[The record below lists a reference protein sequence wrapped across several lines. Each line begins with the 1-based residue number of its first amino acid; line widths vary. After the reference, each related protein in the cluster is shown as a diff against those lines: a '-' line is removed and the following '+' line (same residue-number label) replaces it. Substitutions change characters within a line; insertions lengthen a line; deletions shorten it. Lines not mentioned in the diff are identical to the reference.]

1 MRPGQNRRMRGRNNN
16 NNSNNNGNNGNRKA
30 PNPLQ
35 RSYESNGPDVKVRGT
50 AQHVAEKYLQLAR
63 DAQSSGDPVAA
74 ENYFQHAE
82 HYYRILLA
90 AQEQM
95 AQQFGHSFPPNR
107 GFVET
112 NDEEGDEGDDDG
124 QDFQP
129 GAGPQPEIR
138 NNDGGQGNY
147 SANGYNG
154 NGGHRQEGQA
164 DGQGGNGQRFDRPNR
179 SNDRNQQD
187 RSNGD
192 RQGNDRQNND
202 RQGNDRQAGDRQNV
216 DRNGPRRFD
225 RNDRPERPR
234 FDRNEGGQGGY
245 APRPDA
251 PRSDIPVPSD
261 QPDAVM
267 QPRAPEPRFE
277 RPERPERSE
286 RPERGPRPER
296 RPRREPDAAD
306 SDVDVAAALPSFLT
320 TPVRVPI
327 SVSDEAPVAA
337 SAAEPDDAGA
347 GDAPKRPRRRRSP
360 REVMDALGS
369 DGDNAVE

>member
-16 NNSNNNGNNGNRKA
+16 NNSGSNNNNGNRKS

-95 AQQFGHSFPPNR
+95 SQQFGHSFPPNR
-107 GFVET
+107 AF
-112 NDEEGDEGDDDG
+112 NDDGEEGEEDGDDEG
-124 QDFQP
+124 QNFQQ
-129 GAGPQPEIR
+129 GGIQPDNRNGNEPR
-138 NNDGGQGNY
+138 NNGVN
-147 SANGYNG
+147 ANGAPRQDG
-154 NGGHRQEGQA
+154 EGGENRP
-164 DGQGGNGQRFDRPNR
+164 QGGQRFERP
-179 SNDRNQQD
+179 
-187 RSNGD
+187 
-192 RQGNDRQNND
+192 DRQNGERPNH
-202 RQGNDRQAGDRQNV
+202 DRQNG

-225 RNDRPERPR
+225 RNDRNDRGERR
-234 FDRNEGGQGGY
+234 FDRPEGGQPVQGGY

-251 PRSDIPVPSD
+251 PRSDIPVGNTPVGNIHAGMSE
-261 QPDAVM
+261 QPDIG
-267 QPRAPEPRFE
+267 PAPAPVQGERRFE
-277 RPERPERSE
+277 RNDRPERS
-286 RPERGPRPER
+286 PRPER
-296 RPRREPDAAD
+296 RPRREREVEADAGD
-306 SDVDVAAALPSFLT
+306 DVAAALPSFLT

-327 SVSDEAPVAA
+327 AVSEEPAVPAPVSPQPVSGA
-337 SAAEPDDAGA
+337 SEDPAAEA
-347 GDAPKRPRRRRSP
+347 APKRPRGRRRSP

-369 DGDNAVE
+369 DADNITE

>member
-16 NNSNNNGNNGNRKA
+16 NNNSNNNSGNRKA

-107 GFVET
+107 AF
-112 NDEEGDEGDDDG
+112 NDDGEDGEEEGDDDG
-124 QDFQP
+124 QSFQQ
-129 GAGPQPEIR
+129 GGPQPDIR
-138 NNDGGQGNY
+138 NAPQGVNGNG
-147 SANGYNG
+147 NGYNG
-154 NGGHRQEGQA
+154 NGGQQRHEGEAGDGQA
-164 DGQGGNGQRFDRPNR
+164 NGQRFDRQPRNNDRPNNDR
-179 SNDRNQQD
+179 PNGDRNNNDRN
-187 RSNGD
+187 
-192 RQGNDRQNND
+192 NN
-202 RQGNDRQAGDRQNV
+202 
-216 DRNGPRRFD
+216 RRFD

-234 FDRNEGGQGGY
+234 FDRPEGGQNAQGGY

-251 PRSDIPVPSD
+251 PRSDIPVPGE
-261 QPDAVM
+261 QPELAP
-267 QPRAPEPRFE
+267 QPAQAERRF
-277 RPERPERSE
+277 E

-296 RPRREPDAAD
+296 RPRREVEADAD
-306 SDVDVAAALPSFLT
+306 QSDDVATALPSFLT
-320 TPVRVPI
+320 TPVRVP
-327 SVSDEAPVAA
+327 VAAAEPAPVAVE
-337 SAAEPDDAGA
+337 AAPQDAPEAVSTEG
-347 GDAPKRPRRRRSP
+347 APKRPRRRRSP

-369 DGDNAVE
+369 ETDGTPE

>member
-16 NNSNNNGNNGNRKA
+16 NNNNNNSGNRKA

-107 GFVET
+107 AFNEDADDG
-112 NDEEGDEGDDDG
+112 EEEGDDDG
-124 QDFQP
+124 QSFQQ
-129 GAGPQPEIR
+129 GGPQPDTR
-138 NNDGGQGNY
+138 NAPAGGMNG
-147 SANGYNG
+147 NGYNANAPRHDG
-154 NGGHRQEGQA
+154 DGG
-164 DGQGGNGQRFDRPNR
+164 DGQSNGQRFDRQPRNNDRPN
-179 SNDRNQQD
+179 NDRNA
-187 RSNGD
+187 N
-192 RQGNDRQNND
+192 
-202 RQGNDRQAGDRQNV
+202 
-216 DRNGPRRFD
+216 RRFD
-225 RNDRPERPR
+225 RNDRPERSGERR
-234 FDRNEGGQGGY
+234 FDRPEGGQNVQGGY

-251 PRSDIPVPSD
+251 PRSDIPVPGE
-261 QPDAVM
+261 QPELSP
-267 QPRAPEPRFE
+267 QPIQGERRFD
-277 RPERPERSE
+277 

-296 RPRREPDAAD
+296 RPRRDRDADLDAD
-306 SDVDVAAALPSFLT
+306 LPGDTAAALPSFLT
-320 TPVRVPI
+320 TPVRVP
-327 SVSDEAPVAA
+327 VAEPAPVAVE
-337 SAAEPDDAGA
+337 AAPQDAADVVPVEG
-347 GDAPKRPRRRRSP
+347 APKRPRRRRSP

-369 DGDNAVE
+369 ETDGTTE